1 MLLNKTACLLPNKRV
16 FNRCF
21 VPALNDTNVD
31 TMKEGINLVGR
42 WYSRKEAKKTAKITQ
57 TTTDKVATNHASPYE
72 NKARYND
79 FPYGSGGYFGLFMV
93 MGPIIIGVGG
103 TLACLG
109 FFAGIF
115 YIDNYDF
122 PWIFLWATLA
132 WNIFWCNARSV
143 LLRIISGNTSKRM
156 ILDRQ
161 AQTII
166 VTQALD
172 QATLNEHG
180 HAVFPFSEVEAYS
193 SIQASGNASALTS
206 QYVAFM
212 ALKNQALYPEVYTN
226 LPVPINPKNDRNCRQ
241 AWEYVLAFMDNTQ
254 PLPDVPEFE
263 PYRHLDP
270 LTAEFDK
277 KNNRPA
283 KYWQLMAF
291 EQQSKIANEFNDA
304 AKVFNF
310 NRAYSNARYANK
322 VITKPWEQWPID
334 DSIFIKRQQT
344 PEWKKQLKIILRQ
357 LAFSI

>member
-1 MLLNKTACLLPNKRV
+1 MAVGP
-16 FNRCF
+16 F
-21 VPALNDTNVD
+21 
-31 TMKEGINLVGR
+31 LVG
-42 WYSRKEAKKTAKITQ
+42 
-57 TTTDKVATNHASPYE
+57 
-72 NKARYND
+72 
-79 FPYGSGGYFGLFMV
+79 G
-93 MGPIIIGVGG
+93 GG
-103 TLACLG
+103 TFLYLA
-109 FFAGIF
+109 FIF
-115 YIDNYDF
+115 GSLYMDDLDY
-122 PWIFLWATLA
+122 PWILLWATLA
-132 WNIFWCNARSV
+132 WNIFWCNARFA
-143 LLRIISGNTSKRM
+143 LLRLISGNTSKHI

-166 VTQALD
+166 VTQALN

-193 SIQASGNASALTS
+193 SLQVSGNAQSV
-206 QYVAFM
+206 QYVVFM
-212 ALKNQALYPEVYTN
+212 ALKNQTLYPEVYTN

-291 EQQSKIANEFNDA
+291 EQQNKIAEKFNDA

-322 VITKPWEQWPID
+322 VVTKPWEQWPID

-357 LAFSI
+357 LACSV